1 MAPTTEPERPTYP
14 EARRAR
20 TWWWF
25 GSIGAATALVIGLV
39 WVAGGFEPRTDVRTE
54 VTPGTTIST
63 GPYELT
69 FDRATV
75 QKTRHFSEKR
85 LVWEVVV
92 HGSGRTTGDQAIA
105 PSSLNWFTTARDP
118 GSGTVLQPTMQGF
131 RSVEQGASGGAFFTP
146 GLGPIPYRLTF
157 QFSGDLPMP
166 SSIDLAVWELE
177 LRDRSLLQ
185 TGELDWARTN
195 HVSVYPAMPLQ
206 QLPDDVS

>member
-1 MAPTTEPERPTYP
+1 M
-14 EARRAR
+14 
-20 TWWWF
+20 WWF
-25 GSIGAATALVIGLV
+25 GGIGAAIVLVVGLV
-39 WVAGGFEPRTDVRTE
+39 WVTGGFEPRTDVRTD
-54 VTPGTTIST
+54 VTPGTIVAT
-63 GPYELT
+63 GPYEFT

-92 HGSGRTTGDQAIA
+92 YGSGRTTGDEAIA
-105 PSSLNWFTTARDP
+105 PSSLNWFMSARDP
-118 GSGTVLQPTMQGF
+118 RSGILLQPTLQGF
-131 RSVEQGASGGAFFTP
+131 GPVESAVSGGAFFTP
-146 GLGPIPYRLTF
+146 GLEPIPYRLTF
-157 QFSGDLPMP
+157 QFSDDIPMP

-206 QLPDDVS
+206 QLPDDLT